1 MPLALIADRA
11 GHAVLKTYDEPSLPP
26 DQIRVRSL
34 FSAVKHG
41 TEGRGFMHNTLDAS
55 DRWDG
60 QLRLHRRGEPLSDVY
75 PKPLGNMCVGIVTEI
90 GCQIRDL
97 QVGDRVM
104 GHLPIRETHTL
115 TTSKV
120 RPVPENVSPQALMY
134 WDPADFALG
143 GIRDGGVRPGDRVAV
158 FGLGAIGQMVAQIAR
173 IAGARWIAAID
184 LIEKRREA
192 AARHGADI
200 ILDPSSCDA
209 GLEIKLR
216 TEHLGV
222 DVTIE
227 TSGASAALNDALR
240 ATKYNGTVVSTA
252 YYAGAMDRLFLSGEW
267 HRNRINIISSRANSD
282 PQADYGWDFKRIQKE
297 SLQLIVEGRIQ
308 ADDLIDPIVP
318 ITQAADAYH
327 AIFEHP
333 ERSIKLGIDHYDI
346 IKQGNTFS
354 YSCSA

>member
-200 ILDPSSCDA
+200 SKLNYGPS
-209 GLEIKLR
+209 
-216 TEHLGV
+216 
-222 DVTIE
+222 
-227 TSGASAALNDALR
+227 TSGSMSLLKLVGRLR
-240 ATKYNGTVVSTA
+240 HLTMRYGPQSIMAPLFQRPIMPVRWTGCFYPENGIVTV
-252 YYAGAMDRLFLSGEW
+252 
-267 HRNRINIISSRANSD
+267 
-282 PQADYGWDFKRIQKE
+282 
-297 SLQLIVEGRIQ
+297 
-308 ADDLIDPIVP
+308 
-318 ITQAADAYH
+318 
-327 AIFEHP
+327 
-333 ERSIKLGIDHYDI
+333 
-346 IKQGNTFS
+346 
-354 YSCSA
+354 